1 MLLWLPRPLLQE
13 VYNPGSEGKTIFL
26 RIQKIEKIAMDI
38 RFLESFIV
46 VADCG
51 SIAEAARR
59 VNLTPAALAQRLRA
73 LEQDLGHALVMRA
86 GRTVQP
92 TASGLAILD
101 HARRLVESARD
112 LRAIAAEG
120 EPAGQLRL
128 GAVATSLTG
137 LLPGIIARLRARH
150 PRIEYFIRPD
160 SSVNLYQGVISG
172 ALDAALIVRPQF
184 AIPKSTGWLTLR
196 QESLVLIAPEDM
208 VVDDPMSVIQSHA
221 FILYDRNQW
230 GGQIVDRYLRK
241 YTLNLRAWLE
251 LDALDAIAGLVSR
264 GLGVSI
270 VPDWAPPWPEGLR
283 LQKIALPDAGA
294 RQTGVLW
301 NRSGARI
308 SAVQAF
314 VEACQDDI
322 GQTPDDQAPEA

>member
-1 MLLWLPRPLLQE
+1 
-13 VYNPGSEGKTIFL
+13 
-26 RIQKIEKIAMDI
+26 MDI

-59 VNLTPAALAQRLRA
+59 LNLTSAALAQRLRK
-73 LEQDLGHALVMRA
+73 LEQELGHSLVTRV

-101 HARRLVESARD
+101 HARILIENARD
-112 LRAIAAEG
+112 LRAIAAQG

-137 LLPGIIARLRARH
+137 LLPEIIARLRARH

-160 SSVNLYQGVISG
+160 SSVNLYHGVISG
-172 ALDAALIVRPQF
+172 DLDAALIVRPQF
-184 AIPKSTGWLTLR
+184 PMPKSTDWLTLR
-196 QESLVLIAPEDM
+196 QEPLVLIAPQNV
-208 VVDDPMSVIQSHA
+208 VVDDPLDVIQSHP
-221 FILYDRNQW
+221 FIRYDRNQW
-230 GGQIVDRYLRK
+230 GGQIVDRYLRA
-241 YTLNLRAWLE
+241 NAMQVREWLE
-251 LDALDAIAGLVSR
+251 LDALDAIAGLVNR
-264 GLGVSI
+264 GLGVAI
-270 VPDWAPPWPEGLR
+270 VPDWAPPWPEGLQ
-283 LQKIALPDAGA
+283 LQKIALPDAGG

-308 SAVQAF
+308 SAMQAF
-314 VEACQDDI
+314 VETCRDRNRHMGLTHDD
-322 GQTPDDQAPEA
+322 